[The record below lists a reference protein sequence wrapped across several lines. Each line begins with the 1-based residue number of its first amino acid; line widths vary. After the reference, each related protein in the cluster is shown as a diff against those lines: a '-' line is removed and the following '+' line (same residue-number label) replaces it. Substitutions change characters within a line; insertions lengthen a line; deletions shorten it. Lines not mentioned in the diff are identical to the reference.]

1 MNKHLFIIAIVFS
14 LSFGSFAPQAK
25 AVTTM
30 EEALAR
36 MDAIITQMQAL
47 RDEFASLAQT
57 ISSTTPAPAVLGST
71 SKKILGDDV
80 RFGQTNRDIERIQRL
95 LATDPSIYPYGVV
108 SGYFGPKT
116 QEAIRLFQSRF
127 GLDTV
132 GVVGPSTRALLEV
145 FFAAYPDENYPS
157 DVLQKGNPSV
167 NSVNNTPSVAER
179 APVVTGTK
187 LKSISLAVDDGEY
200 VVTSYKKD
208 GTRNRDLVLYPKNK
222 EQLVGLIAKKISVT
236 EDEVRSLLAL
246 SDVTVDI
253 KNSTNQSDQDSAEKS
268 IDRASAVLQEVRD
281 AIRKAEDDGGAVA
294 SLQTRYDDA
303 RAIYKEAR
311 TALRNEE
318 YGDAIDLAQ
327 EAEDLAK
334 DIQRELPDT
343 TSGTDGS
350 IDYIDVTVNDNES
363 EVTVVYDSGQ
373 TKEFTIEKDR
383 RDGIITEI
391 ADRLDINESRVKNVI
406 RFDFGEIR
414 NIVTSVSALNGKILV
429 RVYFDSGVD
438 SKFTFEKDTE
448 KDTIVSEI
456 SDALDVRKREVEAA
470 LDL

>member
-1 MNKHLFIIAIVFS
+1 M
-14 LSFGSFAPQAK
+14 
-25 AVTTM
+25 
-30 EEALAR
+30 
-36 MDAIITQMQAL
+36 
-47 RDEFASLAQT
+47 
-57 ISSTTPAPAVLGST
+57 LG
-71 SKKILGDDV
+71 
-80 RFGQTNRDIERIQRL
+80 L
-95 LATDPSIYPYGVV
+95 L
-108 SGYFGPKT
+108 
-116 QEAIRLFQSRF
+116 Q
-127 GLDTV
+127 
-132 GVVGPSTRALLEV
+132 
-145 FFAAYPDENYPS
+145 
-157 DVLQKGNPSV
+157 
-167 NSVNNTPSVAER
+167 
-179 APVVTGTK
+179 
-187 LKSISLAVDDGEY
+187 
-200 VVTSYKKD
+200 
-208 GTRNRDLVLYPKNK
+208 
-222 EQLVGLIAKKISVT
+222 KKISVT

-363 EVTVVYDSGQ
+363 EVTVVSDSGQ

-414 NIVTSVSALNGKILV
+414 NIVTHSMEKSLFGCILIPV
-429 RVYFDSGVD
+429 
-438 SKFTFEKDTE
+438 
-448 KDTIVSEI
+448 
-456 SDALDVRKREVEAA
+456 
-470 LDL
+470 